1 MSQIFNKSQHPVT
14 VKRIPVRIW
23 ALRDE
28 IEAALDR
35 RIKECEAAGTPLFV
49 DDIKIFYGMK
59 TDAPLASQPQLQ
71 VIEGGA
77 AATENVDQ
85 MMEALAPAAE
95 APAAQAAPVA
105 TPEPT
110 SEPTPEPKTEAK
122 TEATSEHSASTPAE
136 STEPAAHADTII
148 ASQTAAEKAEAPK
161 APHLQKPYERQAPDS
176 DKMSYG
182 FALLSDINMDWM
194 LTFSKFSFI
203 QGQSIVI
210 EFLIPRPFTMSA
222 EVVLCANYSMRSRI
236 ISDSKPDYRLQ
247 CRFTYLKAGERT
259 RLRDFLSSIEPDLP
273 KKAAAPKPAAE
284 GAGPEA

>member
-1 MSQIFNKSQHPVT
+1 M
-14 VKRIPVRIW
+14 W

-59 TDAPLASQPQLQ
+59 TDAPLAGQPQLQ
-71 VIEGGA
+71 VIDGGA
-77 AATENVDQ
+77 APSENVDQ
-85 MMEALAPAAE
+85 MMEPLSPAAE
-95 APAAQAAPVA
+95 APVA
-105 TPEPT
+105 ETTPA
-110 SEPTPEPKTEAK
+110 PTPAAVPDQSAPAQTETA
-122 TEATSEHSASTPAE
+122 
-136 STEPAAHADTII
+136 EPAAQADTII
-148 ASQTAAEKAEAPK
+148 ASQTPAEKAEAPK
-161 APHLQKPYERQAPDS
+161 AVHLQKPYERQAPDS

-182 FALLSDINMDWM
+182 FALLADINMDWM
-194 LTFSKFSFI
+194 LTFSKYSFI
-203 QGQSIVI
+203 QGQSIII

-222 EVVLCANYSMRSRI
+222 EVVLCANYSIRSRI

-247 CRFTYLKAGERT
+247 CRFTFLKAGERS
-259 RLRDFLSSIEPDLP
+259 RLREFLSSIEPDLP

>member
-14 VKRIPVRIW
+14 VKRIPVRMW

-59 TDAPLASQPQLQ
+59 TDAPLAGQPQLQ

-77 AATENVDQ
+77 TPTENVDQ
-85 MMEALAPAAE
+85 MMEALAPAPE
-95 APAAQAAPVA
+95 APAAEAAPGA
-105 TPEPT
+105 TPEQTAPAQ
-110 SEPTPEPKTEAK
+110 SET
-122 TEATSEHSASTPAE
+122 
-136 STEPAAHADTII
+136 TEPAAQADTII
-148 ASQTAAEKAEAPK
+148 ASQTPAEKAEAPK

-194 LTFSKFSFI
+194 LTFSKYSFI

-273 KKAAAPKPAAE
+273 KKSAAPKPAAE